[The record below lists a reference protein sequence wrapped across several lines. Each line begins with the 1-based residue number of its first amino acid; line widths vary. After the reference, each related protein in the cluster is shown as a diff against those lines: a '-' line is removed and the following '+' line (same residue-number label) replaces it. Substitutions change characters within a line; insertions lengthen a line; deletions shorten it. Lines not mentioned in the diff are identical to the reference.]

1 MGADPHCVGDVES
14 AGQRCHPGEWQV
26 PMFSMNC
33 GSNSRSV
40 PTPGTFAP
48 RNYFPVMPDRAALL
62 ELFDQVRK
70 RIEASDLTIDWQH
83 EIIAAL
89 EKEGLPTDKARLALD
104 RLVAARQV
112 DHAEIER
119 LLDEMELATLF
130 GLDVVSVSEPGTK
143 GLDQG

>member
-1 MGADPHCVGDVES
+1 MLPILDKFQAPEL
-14 AGQRCHPGEWQV
+14 
-26 PMFSMNC
+26 
-33 GSNSRSV
+33 SR
-40 PTPGTFAP
+40 PEIIFL
-48 RNYFPVMPDRAALL
+48 VMPDRAALL
-62 ELFDQVRK
+62 ELFAQVRK